1 MANYLFLSLAQ
12 AVLFA
17 LVSYSSKGSK
27 LRWGILSILMFLLV
41 GIINYFGMPT
51 LQWWGFEGVWIETF
65 IVSVLGFVAFI
76 FNNDEDYPEPLDYL
90 RLIPV
95 VITLIAPIVAFCQT
109 TRIANAEEYANRIE
123 VTTVDVSSFRD
134 DIVAIDVEKMITV
147 DQQLAQKVANDVL
160 GDIASKVDVG
170 NMTIQNFTGKFTIN
184 DGKVLEFENH
194 PIWVAPLEHDS
205 FYRWLTNKT
214 TPGYV
219 IVDATNSEK
228 RYIVTKVNGEDIA
241 LKYIESAPFKY
252 DIERHIR
259 INGYVNRGLNDHS
272 FEIDSNGR
280 PYWVLSAYDQKIGF
294 GGEEVDEVITVDAQT
309 GEISTYSVED
319 APNWIDRIQPELFIT
334 EMISDWGKLQLGW
347 LNSSAFGKKEGVI
360 KPTPGMTLVYS
371 QGNCYWYTGMQPARV
386 SSEATCGFMLV
397 DTHTKKATYYKVE
410 DGGFNET
417 EAMRIANGQSAPA
430 AAGYT
435 ATFPVLYNV
444 RGIPTYFM
452 TYKDSYGNIQ
462 GYCFVASNQRSAVGY
477 DKSKNVAVKNY
488 FAALANNKVADNI
501 LESDVSAQ
509 SITATI
515 RDIVLVGDT
524 YYILLNE
531 KPGFEFTAN
540 VMSFNELKYS
550 KVGSKV
556 NITFFEGEET
566 VIPIDNFDI
575 NNFDI

>member
-1 MANYLFLSLAQ
+1 
-12 AVLFA
+12 
-17 LVSYSSKGSK
+17 
-27 LRWGILSILMFLLV
+27 
-41 GIINYFGMPT
+41 MPP
-51 LQWWGFEGVWIETF
+51 LQWWGFEDVWIVTF
-65 IVSVLGFVAFI
+65 FVSVLGVIAFVT
-76 FNNDEDYPEPLDYL
+76 NNDDEEPTAFDWL
-90 RLIPV
+90 RLTPV
-95 VITLIAPIVAFCQT
+95 VITLIAPIFAIAQT
-109 TRIANAEEYANRIE
+109 SSIFHAKEYANRIE
-123 VTTVDVSSFRD
+123 VTTVDVSSFKN
-134 DIVAIDVEKMITV
+134 DIIAVDVDKMITV
-147 DQQLAQKVANDVL
+147 DHELAQKVANDVL

-184 DGKVLEFENH
+184 EGKVLEFNNH

-205 FYRWLTNKT
+205 FYRWYTNKT

-241 LKYIESAPFKY
+241 LKYIESAPFEF

-294 GGEEVDEVITVDAQT
+294 GGEEIDEVITIDAQT
-309 GEISTYSVED
+309 GEINTYSVED
-319 APNWIDRIQPELFIT
+319 TPNWIDRIQPELFIT
-334 EMISDWGKLQLGW
+334 EMISDWGNLKNGW
-347 LNSSAFGKKEGVI
+347 FNSTLFGKKEGVI

-397 DTHTKKATYYKVE
+397 DTRTKKATYYKVE

-430 AAGYT
+430 AAGYH

-452 TYKDSYGNIQ
+452 TYKDGYGNIQ

-477 DKSKNVAVKNY
+477 DKSKNIAVKNY
-488 FAALANNKVADNI
+488 FAAIANNKVADNI
-501 LESDVSAQ
+501 LESNVSSQ
-509 SITATI
+509 TITATI

-540 VMSFNELKYS
+540 VSSFPELKYS

-556 NITFFEGEET
+556 TINFFEGEEQ
-566 VIPIDNFDI
+566 VVPIDNFDI

>member
-1 MANYLFLSLAQ
+1 MQ

-17 LVSYSSKGSK
+17 FVSFSLKGSSLK
-27 LRWGILSILMFLLV
+27 WIIRTVIMFLFI
-41 GIINYFGMPT
+41 GAINYFGMPT

-65 IVSVLGFVAFI
+65 LVSVLGFIAFVT
-76 FNNDEDYPEPLDYL
+76 NNDEDYPEAFDWF
-90 RLIPV
+90 RLTPA
-95 VITLIAPIVAFCQT
+95 VITIIAPIFAFCQT
-109 TRIANAEEYANRIE
+109 TCIFHAEEYANRIE
-123 VTTVDVSSFRD
+123 VTEVNQASFRN

-147 DQQLAQKVANDVL
+147 DKDLATKVANDVL

-170 NMTIQNFTGKFTIN
+170 NMTIQNFTGEFTIN
-184 DGKVLEFENH
+184 EGKTLKFENH
-194 PIWVAPLEHDS
+194 PIWVAPLEHDG

-214 TPGYV
+214 TQGYV

-228 RYIVTKVNGEDIA
+228 RYIVTKVNGEQIA
-241 LKYIESAPFKY
+241 LKYIESAPFEY

-259 INGYVNRGLNDHS
+259 INGYVNRGLNEHS

-309 GEISTYSVED
+309 GEICTYSIEN
-319 APNWIDRIQPELFIT
+319 APAWIDRIQPEQFIA
-334 EMISDWGKLQLGW
+334 EMISGWGQLRKGW
-347 LNSSAFGKKEGVI
+347 KNSIFKKEEVI
-360 KPTPGMTLVYS
+360 VPTPGMTLVYS
-371 QGNCYWYTGMQPARV
+371 KGNCYWYTGMKPAKV
-386 SSEATCGFMLV
+386 TSEATCGFMLV
-397 DTHTKKATYYKVE
+397 DTRTKKATYYKVE
-410 DGGFNET
+410 DGGFNEN

-430 AAGYT
+430 AAGYY

-452 TYKDSYGNIQ
+452 TYKDGYGNIQ

-477 DKSKNVAVKNY
+477 DKSKNIAAKNY
-488 FAALANNKVADNI
+488 FATLANNKVENNI
-501 LESDVSAQ
+501 LESNVSTQ
-509 SITATI
+509 TITATI
-515 RDIVLVGDT
+515 RDIVLIGET

-540 VMSFNELKYS
+540 VSSFPELKYS

-556 NITFFEGEET
+556 TINFFEGEEN

-575 NNFDI
+575 NNFEI

>member
-1 MANYLFLSLAQ
+1 MANYLILSLLQ

-17 LVSYSSKGSK
+17 LVSFSLKGSSLK
-27 LRWGILSILMFLLV
+27 WIIRTVLV
-41 GIINYFGMPT
+41 FVLIGAINYLGMPT

-65 IVSVLGFVAFI
+65 LVSVLGFIAFLT
-76 FNNDEDYPEPLDYL
+76 NNDNDYPYGFDWC

-95 VITLIAPIVAFCQT
+95 VITVIAPIFAFFQT
-109 TRIANAEEYANRIE
+109 TRMTNAKEYAIRIE
-123 VTTVDVSSFRD
+123 VDTVDVSSFRN

-147 DQQLAQKVANDVL
+147 DKELATKVANDVL
-160 GDIASKVDVG
+160 GDIASKVDIG

-205 FYRWLTNKT
+205 FYRWAANKT

-228 RYIVTKVNGEDIA
+228 RYIVTKINGEDIA
-241 LKYIESAPFKY
+241 LTYLESAPFEF

-309 GEISTYSVED
+309 GEINTYSVED
-319 APNWIDRIQPELFIT
+319 TPKWIDRIQPELFIT
-334 EMISDWGKLQLGW
+334 EMVSDWGKLQKGYW
-347 LNSSAFGKKEGVI
+347 NNTFFGKRTGVI

-371 QGNCYWYTGMQPARV
+371 QGNCYWYTGMQSAKIT
-386 SSEATCGFMLV
+386 SEATCGFMLV
-397 DTHTKKATYYKVE
+397 DTRTKKATYYKVE

-452 TYKDSYGNIQ
+452 TYKDGYGNIQ

-477 DKSKNVAVKNY
+477 DKSKNIAVKNY
-488 FAALANNKVADNI
+488 FAAIANNKVADNI
-501 LESDVSAQ
+501 LESNVSSQ
-509 SITATI
+509 TITATV

-540 VMSFNELKYS
+540 VLSFPELKYS

-556 NITFFEGEET
+556 NITFFEGEEQ
-566 VIPIDNFDI
+566 VVPIDSFDI

>member
-1 MANYLFLSLAQ
+1 MANYLVLSLLQ
-12 AVLFA
+12 AVLFS
-17 LVSYSSKGSK
+17 LVSFSTKGSTSK
-27 LRWGILSILMFLLV
+27 WITRNILMFLLV
-41 GIINYFGMPT
+41 GAINYFCMPT
-51 LQWWGFEGVWIETF
+51 LQMWGFEGVWIETF
-65 IVSVLGFVAFI
+65 LVSVLGFIAFVT
-76 FNNDEDYPEPLDYL
+76 NNDDEYPKPYDWF
-90 RLIPV
+90 RLTPV
-95 VITLIAPIVAFCQT
+95 VITLIAPIIAFCQT
-109 TRIANAEEYANRIE
+109 TRMANAEEYAIRIE
-123 VTTVDVSSFRD
+123 VDTVDVSSFRN

-147 DQQLAQKVANDVL
+147 DKDLAQKVANDVL

-205 FYRWLTNKT
+205 FYRWYTNQT

-272 FEIDSNGR
+272 FEINNNGR

-309 GEISTYSVED
+309 GEINTYSVED
-319 APNWIDRIQPELFIT
+319 TPNWIDRIQPELFIT
-334 EMISDWGKLQLGW
+334 EMVSDWGKLQKGYW
-347 LNSSAFGKKEGVI
+347 NSTFFGKRTGVI

-371 QGNCYWYTGMQPARV
+371 QGNCYWYTGMQPARIT
-386 SSEATCGFMLV
+386 SEATCGFMLV
-397 DTHTKKATYYKVE
+397 DTRTKKATYYKVE
-410 DGGFNET
+410 DGGFNEI

-462 GYCFVASNQRSAVGY
+462 GYCFVASNQRSVVGY
-477 DKSKNVAVKNY
+477 DKSKNIAVKNY

-501 LESDVSAQ
+501 LESNVSSQ
-509 SITATI
+509 TITATI

-550 KVGSKV
+550 KVGSDV
-556 NITFFEGEET
+556 TVTFFEGEET